1 MLYNDLERG
10 LYHPMDNV
18 PIPHDKI
25 EEFCRRRGIR
35 KLAFFGS
42 VVRADFRPE
51 SDIDVLV
58 EFEPESRVGFFEL
71 FDMEQELSR
80 LLGGRK
86 VELNTPN
93 SLSKYFRQQALHEAQ
108 VEYVEA

>member
-1 MLYNDLERG
+1 MV
-10 LYHPMDNV
+10 NV
-18 PIPHDKI
+18 SIPHDKLH
-25 EEFCRRRGIR
+25 EFCRRHGIR

-51 SDIDVLV
+51 SDIDVMV
-58 EFEPESRVGFFEL
+58 EFEPAHKVGFFEL
-71 FDMEQELSR
+71 FDMEGELSR

-86 VELNTPN
+86 IDLNTPN

-108 VEYVEA
+108 VEYVQA

>member
-1 MLYNDLERG
+1 
-10 LYHPMDNV
+10 MDNV
-18 PIPHDKI
+18 SVPHDKI
-25 EEFCRRRGIR
+25 QDFCRRHSIR

-42 VVRADFRPE
+42 VVRADFQPG

-58 EFEPESRVGFFEL
+58 EFGPESKVGFFEL

-86 VELNTPN
+86 VDLNTPN
-93 SLSKYFRQQALHEAQ
+93 SLSKYFRQQALDEAQ
-108 VEYVEA
+108 VEYVQA